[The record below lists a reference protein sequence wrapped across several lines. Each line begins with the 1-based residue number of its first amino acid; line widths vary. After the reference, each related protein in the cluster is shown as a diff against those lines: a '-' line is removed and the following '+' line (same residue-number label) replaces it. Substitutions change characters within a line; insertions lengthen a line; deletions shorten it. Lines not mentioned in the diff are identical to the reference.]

1 MAKKRNQ
8 GKTSRGKSQQEFFKR
23 IDHPGNFRKNLLGA
37 SKSTLGV
44 LKQIY
49 RISQIREKK
58 QELIK
63 ETSNELKEI
72 KGLFNKVQELMPGYS
87 LEEVKKKINKKKP
100 KPVFDAEKSARKIHA
115 PTLKVAESEIDKI
128 TKNLDQ
134 VEQKLRTL

>member
-1 MAKKRNQ
+1 MAKKKNQ
-8 GKTSRGKSQQEFFKR
+8 GGTRRGKLQQEFFKR
-23 IDHPGNFRKNLLGA
+23 IDNPRNFRKNLLGA

-63 ETSNELKEI
+63 ETSDELKEI
-72 KGLFNKVQELMPGYS
+72 RGLLNKAQDLMPGYS

-100 KPVFDAEKSARKIHA
+100 KPVLDAEKGTRKMPATTH
-115 PTLKVAESEIDKI
+115 KVAESEIDKL

-134 VEQKLRTL
+134 VEQKLQAL